1 MDGKASAAQNYLE
14 HMLFDGSVKPTK
26 LPLSLLEAITNN
38 FSGDHEIGRGGF
50 AVVYKVCVTLS
61 LATQLCF
68 CLAAAVLE
76 TRLHAANATAN
87 AGNDSKWYD
96 CCEEVV

>member
-1 MDGKASAAQNYLE
+1 MQVTCGSNAHALMDGKASAAQNYLE
-14 HMLFDGSVKPTK
+14 HMLFNGSVKPTK

-76 TRLHAANATAN
+76 TRLHADKCNR
-87 AGNDSKWYD
+87 K
-96 CCEEVV
+96 CRE

>member
-50 AVVYKVCVTLS
+50 AVVYKVCVT
-61 LATQLCF
+61 QLCF

-76 TRLHAANATAN
+76 TRHHADKCNR
-87 AGNDSKWYD
+87 K
-96 CCEEVV
+96 CRE

>member
-1 MDGKASAAQNYLE
+1 MQMDGKASAAQNYLE

-76 TRLHAANATAN
+76 TRLHADKCNR
-87 AGNDSKWYD
+87 K
-96 CCEEVV
+96 CRE